1 MRIFKKQDST
11 SEIEKALRFKQG
23 MARIHAYTERLR
35 QSQERL
41 WELGRRSAGLGD
53 DSQFKN
59 IARSYLAVKAEI
71 SRWDRYLITVQ
82 THALKRDQVRM
93 TRDFLGSISSISHA
107 MMPAAQPEELLKMQV
122 EIEKALGDTNRLEEH
137 LESSFESLGQP
148 TIVAD
153 FVTAESLSEVE
164 KAMAQ
169 GLPEADDR
177 INDGLKNIQ
186 AMKDELG

>member
-122 EIEKALGDTNRLEEH
+122 EIEKALG
-137 LESSFESLGQP
+137 QP